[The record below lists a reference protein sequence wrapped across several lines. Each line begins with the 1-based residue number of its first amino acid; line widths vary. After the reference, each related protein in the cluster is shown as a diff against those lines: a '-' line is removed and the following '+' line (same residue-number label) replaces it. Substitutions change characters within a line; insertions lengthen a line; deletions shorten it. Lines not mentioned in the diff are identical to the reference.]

1 MKKSIIKIAIQIL
14 IIIAIIMIPFV
25 WITIAYETDTGNV
38 ITNKEMVINIT
49 DEEVDVV
56 EEFDIEIG
64 KNTTEISLNEILP
77 VISSTTE
84 IDLLEID
91 GKEAKPYWKYTFRN
105 VTGKAMT
112 KHVKVS
118 YPIGIY
124 DITQYTDLAVFHLEF
139 CTNDI
144 DYVENIDMTIHFPEP
159 TQLFEVESGIFSGNV
174 AIDQLS
180 DTEYQLHIN
189 KVSPIRNNELNIM
202 FDNTITEVGEEENE
216 SYRLQEEKE
225 NRQFLR
231 ENHYPLILSISVCLT
246 LTFYILYFIWKLKKQ
261 KAENIRREW
270 QDLVTPV
277 LAETIIDGEV
287 GTKELI
293 MTVITDLVTR
303 GNIEIIDNETIHLIH
318 KNDLAKYEK
327 EVINLLFEDKTY
339 IQFSQLKDVYIKL
352 NSKTRE
358 IYIDIG
364 KIKNDIIEE
373 LTIKGILSQK
383 KKKIMSILRGILVIN
398 IVIMILTVSGLISD
412 RETSAYVLVTTL
424 VILVVVGSSKSKTAI
439 EKVDKINSLKDDS
452 VKLKLTMIMFGILM
466 VLGILLNIRK
476 APVWNLIFM
485 IIILLDLLF
494 VFMTKKQFL
503 TRKGKEERRKILE
516 LKKYIEEYSIMEERD
531 LQDTILWDK
540 YLAYATAFG
549 IPNKVTKKVYEEY
562 MNANIL
568 LQTIEKIIKIL

>member
-25 WITIAYETDTGNV
+25 WITIAYETHTGNV

-49 DEEVDVV
+49 EEVVEVV

-77 VISSTTE
+77 MISSITD

-105 VTGKAMT
+105 ATGKAMT
-112 KHVKVS
+112 KHIKVS
-118 YPIGIY
+118 SIGIY
-124 DITQYTDLAVFHLEF
+124 DIKQYTDLAVFHLKF

-144 DYVENIDMTIHFPEP
+144 DYVENINMIIHFPEP

-180 DTEYQLHIN
+180 NVEYQLHIN
-189 KVSPIRNNELNIM
+189 RVSPIRNNELNIM
-202 FDNTITEVGEEENE
+202 FDNTITEAGEEENE

-225 NRQFLR
+225 NRQFLM
-231 ENHYPLILSISVCLT
+231 ENHYTLILSISVCLT

-261 KAENIRREW
+261 KAKNIRREW

-383 KKKIMSILRGILVIN
+383 KKKLMSILRGILVIN

-412 RETSAYVLVTTL
+412 RQTSAYVIVTTL

-466 VLGILLNIRK
+466 VFGILLNIRK

-516 LKKYIEEYSIMEERD
+516 FKKYIEEYSIMEERD

-540 YLAYATAFG
+540 YLAYATAFE

>member
-77 VISSTTE
+77 MISSTTE

-124 DITQYTDLAVFHLEF
+124 DIKQYTDLAVFNLEF

-225 NRQFLR
+225 NRKFLR

-261 KAENIRREW
+261 KVKNIRREW
-270 QDLVTPV
+270 QDLVTPI

-318 KNDLAKYEK
+318 KNDLAEYEK
-327 EVINLLFEDKTY
+327 EVINLLFEDTSY
-339 IQFSQLKDVYIKL
+339 IQFSQLKDVFIKL

>member
-1 MKKSIIKIAIQIL
+1 
-14 IIIAIIMIPFV
+14 
-25 WITIAYETDTGNV
+25 
-38 ITNKEMVINIT
+38 
-49 DEEVDVV
+49 
-56 EEFDIEIG
+56 
-64 KNTTEISLNEILP
+64 
-77 VISSTTE
+77 
-84 IDLLEID
+84 
-91 GKEAKPYWKYTFRN
+91 
-105 VTGKAMT
+105 
-112 KHVKVS
+112 
-118 YPIGIY
+118 
-124 DITQYTDLAVFHLEF
+124 
-139 CTNDI
+139 
-144 DYVENIDMTIHFPEP
+144 
-159 TQLFEVESGIFSGNV
+159 
-174 AIDQLS
+174 
-180 DTEYQLHIN
+180 
-189 KVSPIRNNELNIM
+189 
-202 FDNTITEVGEEENE
+202 
-216 SYRLQEEKE
+216 
-225 NRQFLR
+225 
-231 ENHYPLILSISVCLT
+231 
-246 LTFYILYFIWKLKKQ
+246 
-261 KAENIRREW
+261 
-270 QDLVTPV
+270 
-277 LAETIIDGEV
+277 
-287 GTKELI
+287 

-318 KNDLAKYEK
+318 KNDLAEYEK
-327 EVINLLFEDKTY
+327 EVINLLFEDTSY
-339 IQFSQLKDVYIKL
+339 IQFSQLKDVFIKL

>member
-1 MKKSIIKIAIQIL
+1 M
-14 IIIAIIMIPFV
+14 
-25 WITIAYETDTGNV
+25 
-38 ITNKEMVINIT
+38 
-49 DEEVDVV
+49 
-56 EEFDIEIG
+56 
-64 KNTTEISLNEILP
+64 
-77 VISSTTE
+77 
-84 IDLLEID
+84 
-91 GKEAKPYWKYTFRN
+91 
-105 VTGKAMT
+105 
-112 KHVKVS
+112 
-118 YPIGIY
+118 
-124 DITQYTDLAVFHLEF
+124 
-139 CTNDI
+139 
-144 DYVENIDMTIHFPEP
+144 
-159 TQLFEVESGIFSGNV
+159 
-174 AIDQLS
+174 
-180 DTEYQLHIN
+180 
-189 KVSPIRNNELNIM
+189 
-202 FDNTITEVGEEENE
+202 
-216 SYRLQEEKE
+216 
-225 NRQFLR
+225 
-231 ENHYPLILSISVCLT
+231 
-246 LTFYILYFIWKLKKQ
+246 YFIWKLKKQ
-261 KAENIRREW
+261 KVKNIRREW

-318 KNDLAKYEK
+318 KNDLAEYEK
-327 EVINLLFEDKTY
+327 EVINLLFEDTSY
-339 IQFSQLKDVYIKL
+339 IQFSQLKDVFIKL